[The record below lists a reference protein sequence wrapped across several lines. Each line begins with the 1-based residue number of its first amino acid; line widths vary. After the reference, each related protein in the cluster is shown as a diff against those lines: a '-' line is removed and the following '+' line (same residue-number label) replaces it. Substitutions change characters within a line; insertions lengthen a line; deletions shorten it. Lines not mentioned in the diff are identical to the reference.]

1 MNKEN
6 LRLAESVRGHLKE
19 FVPCAQREPASR
31 HDVRAL
37 LFYLGNELAA
47 AGTLAALAR
56 GTGACKRS
64 ESFRR
69 CAVRTAHT
77 AQLHGSST

>member
-19 FVPCAQREPASR
+19 FVPCAQREPASQ

-56 GTGACKRS
+56 GRGLASALC
-64 ESFRR
+64 RR
-69 CAVRTAHT
+69 CAHSFTA
-77 AQLHGSST
+77 AAPSS

>member
-19 FVPCAQREPASR
+19 FVPCVQREPASR
-31 HDVRAL
+31 HSVRAL
-37 LFYLGNELAA
+37 LFYVGNELAA

-56 GTGACKRS
+56 GDGGLQALS
-64 ESFRR
+64 
-69 CAVRTAHT
+69 AGGAHT
-77 AQLHGSST
+77 ASRQQHLVHKGST